1 MTTILSTQTAK
12 FKFYDEFNPNN
23 KSYYSVLINVN
34 LLKYEDSKEFYDI
47 SYTYTLKHPKLEH
60 PKLEHPNLETNKQTK
75 TSCMK
80 FHPFYEND
88 EISDSAEGVIVH
100 NNELSTMLIK
110 YLLMPDDELSKFTN
124 LTMAQNYRTNIM
136 LSLAKFWD

>member
-12 FKFYDEFNPNN
+12 FKFYDEFNPDN

-47 SYTYTLKHPKLEH
+47 SYTYTLKHPKLETN
-60 PKLEHPNLETNKQTK
+60 NLSQDKQTK